1 MKKEAFNIKF
11 KEMILSNKAKVITE
25 DGFKVRIICWDRK
38 GFDRPI
44 VGLVE
49 LPSNTD
55 IIIDAT
61 ITGIQNIDGKGPHQT
76 LYVEYD
82 PIGISKKARVVY
94 SLLKCPYLKKYMN
107 KYGYQE
113 NEEKGWHWNAVTF
126 ANVYAGLYLDEL
138 HTDLKTDGRWT
149 YDDDYDW

>member
-1 MKKEAFNIKF
+1 MNRKNVIEKIYNALMKQGTVTTKPDVLGSDPIEEKIYTKR
-11 KEMILSNKAKVITE
+11 LSINK
-25 DGFKVRIICWDRK
+25 
-38 GFDRPI
+38 PI
-44 VGLVE
+44 
-49 LPSNTD
+49 
-55 IIIDAT
+55 
-61 ITGIQNIDGKGPHQT
+61 GKGPNT
-76 LYVEYD
+76 IYIKYD